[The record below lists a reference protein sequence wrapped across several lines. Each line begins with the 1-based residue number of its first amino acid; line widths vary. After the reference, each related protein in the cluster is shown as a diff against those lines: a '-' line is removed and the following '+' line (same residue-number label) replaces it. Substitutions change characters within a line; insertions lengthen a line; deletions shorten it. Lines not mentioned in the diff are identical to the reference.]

1 VELLKE
7 IEDARQYIIGKIK
20 IKPKIGIVSGTGL
33 GRLSNRID
41 RKKVFPY
48 QDIPNFPKSTLEDHQ
63 GNLILGS
70 LGGKEIVAMQG
81 RFHFYEGYSM
91 EKVTFP
97 VRVLESL
104 GVEILII
111 TNAGGGLNPQFNL
124 EDIMLIT
131 DHINLTG
138 DNPLI
143 GPNLDTFGPRFPDM
157 SQPYTKDLIILTERI
172 ALEEKIKL
180 QKGVYVC
187 VQGPSMETP
196 AETHF
201 LRMIG
206 ADAVGMSTVP
216 EVIVAVHS
224 GMKVLGL
231 SVITNLN
238 LLDSMKPHS
247 YEEIIAIAN
256 KAAPRLMRL
265 IERVTQEIN
274 V

>member
-1 VELLKE
+1 MLKE
-7 IEDARQYIIGKIK
+7 IEDAKQYIIGKIRV
-20 IKPKIGIVSGTGL
+20 KPVIGIVLGTGL
-33 GRLSNRID
+33 GRLGNRIE

-48 QDIPNFPKSTLEDHQ
+48 EDIPNFPKSTCEDHQ

-91 EKVTFP
+91 EEITFP
-97 VRVLESL
+97 IRVLKSL
-104 GVEILII
+104 GVEALIL
-111 TNAGGGLNPQFNL
+111 TNASGGLNPQFSP
-124 EDIMLIT
+124 EDMMLIV

-143 GPNLDTFGPRFPDM
+143 GPHLETLGPRFPDM
-157 SQPYTKDLIILTERI
+157 SQPYTKDLSLLTQRI
-172 ALEEKIKL
+172 ALEEKINL

-187 VQGPSMETP
+187 VPGPSMETP
-196 AETHF
+196 AETRF
-201 LRMIG
+201 LRIIG

-216 EVIVAVHS
+216 EVLVAVHS

-238 LLDSMKPHS
+238 LPDCMKSHS

-265 IERVTQEIN
+265 IERVIEEIN
-274 V
+274 I

>member
-1 VELLKE
+1 MELLKE
-7 IEDARQYIIGKIK
+7 IENARQYIIGKIK
-20 IKPKIGIVSGTGL
+20 IKPKIGIVLGTGL
-33 GRLSNRID
+33 GRLGNRID
-41 RKKVFPY
+41 RKNIFPY

-91 EKVTFP
+91 EEVTFP
-97 VRVLESL
+97 VRVLKSL
-104 GVEILII
+104 GVEVLII

-157 SQPYTKDLIILTERI
+157 SQPYTKTLILLTERI
-172 ALEEKIKL
+172 ALEEKINL
-180 QKGVYVC
+180 QKGVYVS

-206 ADAVGMSTVP
+206 SDAVGMSTVP

-238 LLDSMKPHS
+238 LPDSMKPHS

-265 IERVTQEIN
+265 IERVTEEIN
-274 V
+274 I